1 MKVYAG
7 TDPRLGLSEIGDYA
21 RRVEAAGYDGMH
33 VSETVHD
40 PFLLALQALQA
51 TSRIVVRTSVAL
63 AFVRSPVLTAYTAWD
78 LAAVSGGRFHL
89 GLGSQIRQ
97 NIEERYAMP
106 WSEPASRMREY
117 VQVVRAAFETFR
129 TGELTPFDGE
139 HYRFLRMQ
147 PYFNPHEGR
156 GTGSSDRSDPT
167 AATPPIYL
175 GGVGR
180 GMCLTAGELA
190 DGFVTHPTNSSP
202 QYLEQDC
209 VPALTEGASAIG
221 RTRADLDL
229 VAGVQVITGATDA
242 ELSVE
247 RERQRR
253 LFAFLYST
261 PAYHRELD
269 RCGLTGLREPLARMV
284 RRDSWSELREVVT
297 DEVLDVMLPTASYPR
312 LAEVIRGRVGG
323 LVDGVTLALPR
334 DPEHDALMAGVV
346 AQLHE

>member
-1 MKVYAG
+1 MYAG
-7 TDPRLGLSEIGDYA
+7 TDPRLGLTEIGDYA

-78 LAAVSGGRFHL
+78 LSAISGGRFHL
-89 GLGSQIRQ
+89 GLGSQVRQ
-97 NIEERYAMP
+97 NIEQRYAMP
-106 WSEPASRMREY
+106 WSEPAPRMRQY

-129 TGELTPFDGE
+129 TGELTPFDGK

-147 PYFNPHEGR
+147 PYFNPHR
-156 GTGSSDRSDPT
+156 GATDRT
-167 AATPPIYL
+167 APDIAAPPIYL

-180 GMCLTAGELA
+180 GMCLAAGELA

-209 VPALTEGASAIG
+209 LPALAEGAAVAG

-242 ELSVE
+242 DVSRE

-261 PAYHRELD
+261 PAYHRELE
-269 RCGLTGLREPLARMV
+269 RSGLGGLREPLARMV

-297 DEVLDVMLPTASYPR
+297 DDVLDAMLPTAPYSR
-312 LAEVIRGRVGG
+312 LAEVIRDRVGG
-323 LVDGVTLALPR
+323 RADAVTLALPS
-334 DPEHDALMAGVV
+334 DPEHDALMAEVV
-346 AQLHE
+346 GQLHE